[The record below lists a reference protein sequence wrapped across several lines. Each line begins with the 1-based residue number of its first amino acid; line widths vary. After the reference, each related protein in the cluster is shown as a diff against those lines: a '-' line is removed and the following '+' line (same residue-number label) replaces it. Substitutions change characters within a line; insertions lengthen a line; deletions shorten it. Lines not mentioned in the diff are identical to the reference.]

1 MRAQSGKV
9 QYVVVSI
16 NYKLLYFFFL
26 EVSSEKRSFFFLIT
40 LTTATSTTV
49 AGLRNPDMLLLS
61 VLFVLLQLSVTD
73 SRTHRAT
80 RPFVFT
86 VTYSMGGGFAAARND
101 QKR

>member
-1 MRAQSGKV
+1 
-9 QYVVVSI
+9 
-16 NYKLLYFFFL
+16 
-26 EVSSEKRSFFFLIT
+26 
-40 LTTATSTTV
+40 
-49 AGLRNPDMLLLS
+49 MLLLS